1 MDELQPTGLGSA
13 VDATVIGNELD
24 DATRQVLQIA
34 PLPLLYPNISR
45 VALNVL
51 VVRYD
56 PYTDITDEDTRV
68 PMSVIVPLPTNYIR
82 LVRVRVAGWKKPIDE
97 LYTVNTQAYKKQVN
111 SFERATVLRP
121 LGAVVPMI
129 WCYGYTVVTSGT
141 PPVDTTTYTYVY
153 SALELFPA
161 PADMSVF
168 SQPTRPTT
176 DPEDDLDRLARDQYL
191 FDQQEAS
198 AEKQGGLL
206 YFNEDGVDP
215 VLMVPE
221 LLYIAPMPVESV
233 VDPKLAD
240 AIVWLAVGRMFVTLR
255 EPNLAKVA
263 ETKSMEVLQA
273 ATAGIVTEG

>member
-129 WCYGYTVVTSGT
+129 
-141 PPVDTTTYTYVY
+141 
-153 SALELFPA
+153 
-161 PADMSVF
+161 
-168 SQPTRPTT
+168 
-176 DPEDDLDRLARDQYL
+176 
-191 FDQQEAS
+191 
-198 AEKQGGLL
+198 
-206 YFNEDGVDP
+206 
-215 VLMVPE
+215 
-221 LLYIAPMPVESV
+221 
-233 VDPKLAD
+233 
-240 AIVWLAVGRMFVTLR
+240 
-255 EPNLAKVA
+255 
-263 ETKSMEVLQA
+263 
-273 ATAGIVTEG
+273 